1 MMALDEAKRYVLDR
15 ARVRSVAAEVVGRR
29 ERELIARASHGRLEQ
44 LTQAVSGGLGVR
56 VVVNG
61 RTGYAYTEELSREA
75 LDWMLDEAIE
85 NASLQPEGDAFLPT
99 GSALGQRDLVGDK
112 LNAPL
117 QAKIQAALGFE
128 GTLREDK
135 RVTHVELADYME
147 RVVDV
152 SVASTQGADGTY
164 RRGAAALSAFFV
176 MQDSASRKQGWDR
189 EWVTDLATLD
199 PGRTALE
206 FTERTGRLLGA
217 RPLATGR
224 YPAYFE
230 PKAFVHLLTAF
241 LPMWSGKAV
250 LEGKSRLAKRLGE
263 AIAAPILTVIDD
275 PALPGGLGSRPFD
288 AEGTPARQLTLV
300 EDGVLRAYLT
310 NSEVARALGLENT
323 GHAARRYRDTLTVA
337 PSNLY
342 VRARPAG
349 SGIKPE
355 RGVVITEVSGV
366 HAGASAITGQ
376 FSLQGL
382 GLWVEGGEVAYPVE
396 NFAVAGDFLTLLREI
411 TGLGEAL
418 EWEMWGGIAVGAP
431 LVGVA
436 ELSFAGA

>member
-1 MMALDEAKRYVLDR
+1 MSVDEARRHILDR
-15 ARVRSVAAEVVGRR
+15 ARAHGISAEVVGQRR
-29 ERELIARASHGRLEQ
+29 RDLTARASQGRLEQ
-44 LTQAVSGGLGVR
+44 LTQAVSGGVGVR
-56 VVVNG
+56 VDVDG
-61 RTGYAYTEELSREA
+61 RVGYAYTEELSPEA

-85 NASLQPEGDAFLPT
+85 NASLQERGEAFLPA
-99 GSALGQRDLVGDK
+99 GSPLGHQDLVGKSFD
-112 LNAPL
+112 APL

-135 RVTHVELADYME
+135 RVMGVELADYDE
-147 RVVDV
+147 RVWDI
-152 SVASTQGADGTY
+152 SVASTEGADGSY
-164 RRGAAALSAFFV
+164 RRGAAGLSAFFV
-176 MQDSASRKQGWDR
+176 MQDGASRKQGWDR
-189 EWVTDLATLD
+189 QWVTDLASLD

-230 PKAFVHLLTAF
+230 PKAFIDLLAAF
-241 LPMWSGKAV
+241 SPMWSGKAV
-250 LEGKSRLAKRLGE
+250 MEGKSRLAGRLGE
-263 AIAAPILTVIDD
+263 AISAPILTLVDD
-275 PALPGGLGSRPFD
+275 PTMRAGLATRPFD
-288 AEGTPARQLTLV
+288 AEATPARPLTLI

-310 NSEVARALGLENT
+310 NSEVARALRLENT
-323 GHAARRYRDTLTVA
+323 GHAARGYRGTLTVA

-342 VRARPAG
+342 VRPLQTG
-349 SGIKPE
+349 SGLKPQ
-355 RGVVITEVSGV
+355 RGVLITEVSGV

-411 TGLGEAL
+411 TGLGESL
-418 EWEMWGGIAVGAP
+418 EWKMWGGTALGAP

-436 ELSFAGA
+436 ELSFAGI